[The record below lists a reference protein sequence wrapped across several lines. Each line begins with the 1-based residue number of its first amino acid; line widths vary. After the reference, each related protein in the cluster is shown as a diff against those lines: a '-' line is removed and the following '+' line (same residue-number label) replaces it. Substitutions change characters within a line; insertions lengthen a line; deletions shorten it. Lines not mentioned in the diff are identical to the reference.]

1 MIVRIK
7 SRVGKELKKAIAEY
21 EDSIVDFKIGTISGN
36 LKALIADEKV
46 KFKAGDIKPIKI
58 KKLDLPAHHICNMCA
73 YATNRVG
80 HTIAVGEETPLPI
93 SMTRHADHAAFAAA
107 QDGTVE
113 KNELIGVVILLPIQ
127 LTHTQ
132 IRV

>member
-7 SRVGKELKKAIAEY
+7 SRLGKEIKRALAEY
-21 EDSIVDFKIGTISGN
+21 EDSMVDFKIGTISGN
-36 LKALIADEKV
+36 LRVVIADEKV

-58 KKLDLPAHHICNMCA
+58 KKVELPANHICNMCA

-107 QDGTVE
+107 QDGTVK
-113 KNELIGVVILLPIQ
+113 KNELIGVVILLPMQ
-127 LTHTQ
+127 LTHL
-132 IRV
+132 